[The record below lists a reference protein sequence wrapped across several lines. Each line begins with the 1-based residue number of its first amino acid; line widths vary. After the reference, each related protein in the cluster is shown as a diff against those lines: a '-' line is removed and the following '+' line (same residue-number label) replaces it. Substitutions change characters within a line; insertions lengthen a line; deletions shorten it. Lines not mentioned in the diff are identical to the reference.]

1 MEAISIESDPHLYF
15 QVGKIKI
22 SEGMK
27 CLLDLV
33 EWYKDNFTPE
43 SDGRVNEIM
52 AYLKSLQQQVVQE
65 IESLA
70 QQGEVLV
77 SSNVNGTDLQR
88 GQEITQIREQNVN
101 FGPTL
106 NQEIEMVMNQN
117 IENTSNAKRRKL
129 KSKVWEDFTK
139 YEGIDKK
146 EWAKCKHCKK
156 DFVGSSKSGTTH
168 LKNHLKSCSS
178 SKNPGRGVE
187 KPKEKSVID
196 LKLNGY
202 DLVLKIIKY
211 GLNSIKNYILDV
223 YKQEKDMLYR
233 YLRKLPSRFNVTI
246 ENKSCLWFLTSWF
259 IDDSWELKK
268 MISLLGRYR
277 DEDEVVY
284 EIVKSWLVDWK
295 IDKKLCSMVRVGYF
309 DVFEREEVIKNINNL
324 VNERGSLP
332 FIGYFWPISLL
343 LHEFECVINFH
354 QLTRVSRNNI
364 STKALKLFY
373 YASMSSNVNKFQY
386 TVKEALSMGKIVTSN
401 SVTSYSRFDV
411 DMLEWVMGCKEAF
424 CELEHID
431 PDLKSINF
439 MKDDWD
445 EATLLYNSWK
455 VLEDLRKEARNLLDP
470 KHKTAN
476 VCFPMFCDIYLKL
489 VQLGKSE
496 NHYYCHVA
504 SRFGKYFDQYWDK
517 SNLILVITVI
527 LDPRFK
533 TDIVKQ
539 FYKEI
544 YGNDVDAYFK
554 KIMDDVTNIYNK
566 YAEGTN
572 NSKSSSHSGHG
583 ASNSSITLSQKL
595 HIIRTSSAFSQ
606 HVNDTATPESELD
619 CYLRDSK
626 CPSSEGFDILEWW
639 RVNSPTYPILAKIT
653 RDFLSLPIYT
663 PLSGL
668 YFSLLHE
675 IMDIYRCSN
684 LDDDLKWP
692 LACTKVWLNSS
703 VIK

>member
-33 EWYKDNFTPE
+33 KWYKDNLTPE
-43 SDGRVNEIM
+43 NAGRVNEIM

-70 QQGEVLV
+70 QQGECLV
-77 SSNVNGTDLQR
+77 SSNVNGAVC
-88 GQEITQIREQNVN
+88 NV
-101 FGPTL
+101 
-106 NQEIEMVMNQN
+106 
-117 IENTSNAKRRKL
+117 
-129 KSKVWEDFTK
+129 
-139 YEGIDKK
+139 
-146 EWAKCKHCKK
+146 
-156 DFVGSSKSGTTH
+156 
-168 LKNHLKSCSS
+168 
-178 SKNPGRGVE
+178 GR
-187 KPKEKSVID
+187 
-196 LKLNGY
+196 
-202 DLVLKIIKY
+202 
-211 GLNSIKNYILDV
+211 
-223 YKQEKDMLYR
+223 
-233 YLRKLPSRFNVTI
+233 
-246 ENKSCLWFLTSWF
+246 
-259 IDDSWELKK
+259 SWELKK
-268 MISLLGRYR
+268 MISLLGRYG

-284 EIVKSWLVDWK
+284 EIVRSWIVDWN
-295 IDKKLCSMVRVGYF
+295 IDKKLCSM
-309 DVFEREEVIKNINNL
+309 
-324 VNERGSLP
+324 
-332 FIGYFWPISLL
+332 
-343 LHEFECVINFH
+343 
-354 QLTRVSRNNI
+354 LTRVSRNDI
-364 STKALKLFY
+364 STKALKLCY

-386 TVKEALSMGKIVTSN
+386 TVKALSMGKIVTSN

-424 CELEHID
+424 CELEHMD
-431 PDLKSINF
+431 PDFKSINF

-455 VLEDLRKEARNLLDP
+455 VLEDLRKEA
-470 KHKTAN
+470 
-476 VCFPMFCDIYLKL
+476 
-489 VQLGKSE
+489 Q
-496 NHYYCHVA
+496 
-504 SRFGKYFDQYWDK
+504 
-517 SNLILVITVI
+517 
-527 LDPRFK
+527 
-533 TDIVKQ
+533 
-539 FYKEI
+539 
-544 YGNDVDAYFK
+544 
-554 KIMDDVTNIYNK
+554 
-566 YAEGTN
+566 GTN

-639 RVNSPTYPILAKIT
+639 LVNSPTYPILAKIA
-653 RDFLSLPIYT
+653 RDFLSIPIYT

-668 YFSLLHE
+668 DFSLLHE